1 MCCVNII
8 PRIIRGGKVRRDE
21 MAISGAVGKVIIGLL
36 VAKSVVGAAVIGG
49 ALLYRAANK
58 PK

>member
-1 MCCVNII
+1 
-8 PRIIRGGKVRRDE
+8 